1 MNEND
6 INRAVRAD
14 ILLKDSL
21 IIEAQEH
28 IEAEFWRLFKT
39 LAPTDTEGLAQVKGM
54 QYIHDKYLS
63 FLKSVVNQGKL
74 AKLELNRTQPR
85 PPGY

>member
-1 MNEND
+1 MNQD
-6 INRAVRAD
+6 D
-14 ILLKDSL
+14 ILRAQRANTLLADPL
-21 IIEAQEH
+21 LIEAHEH

-39 LAPTDTEGLAQVKGM
+39 LAPTDVEGLTQVKGM
-54 QYIHDKYLS
+54 QYIHEKYGA
-63 FLKSVVNQGKL
+63 FLRSVVNQGKL

>member
-14 ILLKDSL
+14 TLLKDPL
-21 IIEAQEH
+21 ITEAQEH

-39 LAPTDTEGLAQVKGM
+39 LAPSDTEGLAQLKGM
-54 QYIHDKYLS
+54 QYLHEKYLS

-74 AKLELNRTQPR
+74 AKLELNRTQTR
-85 PPGY
+85 PKGY